1 MQGFGRQNFKT
12 AKIKALSAIEI
23 AEINAVNTRQYFM
36 GRLMNIADQLNLLL
50 NIKESLKS
58 KLLEIGAKITD
69 ETPFSRYADF
79 IKSFEKT
86 VFTDSCLG
94 SLHKK
99 DKTAIVCTDNYGN
112 STHKKD
118 KSLIYVTDN
127 FLDSTHKKDKSSI
140 FSVDSNLGST
150 HTKEISSLHIT
161 DFAQYHRVYSNP
173 VMTSNEMNCWTA
185 SANREN
191 SGCEAF
197 KGFNKDLSGE
207 NCWWTGT
214 GLSFPCWISLSF
226 DTLYKIRSVEIM
238 NETATSENFR
248 NALIQFRTSEDDDW
262 ETLYEIK
269 DRPNVTAY
277 IEEYQIDSDTEYKE
291 FRLFITSSHAS
302 TVSIQ
307 NININFKE

>member
-1 MQGFGRQNFKT
+1 
-12 AKIKALSAIEI
+12 
-23 AEINAVNTRQYFM
+23 
-36 GRLMNIADQLNLLL
+36 MNIADQLNLLL

-58 KLLEIGAKITD
+58 KLLEFGAKITD
-69 ETPFSRYADF
+69 ETPFSKYADF

-94 SLHKK
+94 SLHEK
-99 DKTAIVCTDNYGN
+99 DKTAIVCIDNFDG
-112 STHKKD
+112 STHRKD
-118 KSLIYVTDN
+118 KSLIYATDI

-161 DFAQYHRVYSNP
+161 DLAEYHRVYSNP
-173 VMTSNEMNCWTA
+173 VMTSDSMNSWIA
-185 SANREN
+185 SANRAN

-207 NCWWTGT
+207 NCWWTGN
-214 GLSFPCWISLSF
+214 GLNLPCWLALSF

-238 NETATSENFR
+238 NETATPENFR
-248 NALIQFRTSEDDDW
+248 NALIQFKTSEDEDW
-262 ETLYEIK
+262 ETLYEIT
-269 DRPNVTAY
+269 DRPNITAY
-277 IEEYQIDSDTEYKE
+277 SEEYKINSDKYFKE
-291 FRLFITSSHAS
+291 FRLFITASHSS

>member
-1 MQGFGRQNFKT
+1 
-12 AKIKALSAIEI
+12 
-23 AEINAVNTRQYFM
+23 
-36 GRLMNIADQLNLLL
+36 MNISQQLNLLL

-94 SLHKK
+94 SFHRK
-99 DKTAIVCTDNYGN
+99 DKTAIFCTDNYDG

-118 KSLIYVTDN
+118 KSSLFFSDS
-127 FLDSTHKKDKSSI
+127 FLDSTHKKDKSSL
-140 FSVDSNLGST
+140 FSSDSNLGST

-161 DFAQYHRVYSNP
+161 DLAEYHKVYANP
-173 VMTSNEMNCWTA
+173 VMTSNEMSGWTA
-185 SANREN
+185 SANRAN

-197 KGFNKDLSGE
+197 KCFNKDLSGD

-238 NETATSENFR
+238 NENTSPENFK
-248 NALIQFRTSEDDDW
+248 NALIQFRTSEDEDW

-277 IEEYQIDSDTEYKE
+277 IEEYLIDSDTEYKE

-302 TVSIQ
+302 TASIQ

>member
-1 MQGFGRQNFKT
+1 
-12 AKIKALSAIEI
+12 
-23 AEINAVNTRQYFM
+23 
-36 GRLMNIADQLNLLL
+36 MNIAEQLNLLL
-50 NIKESLKS
+50 NIKESIKS

-118 KSLIYVTDN
+118 KSLIYAADN
-127 FLDSTHKKDKSSI
+127 FLDSTHKKDKSSL
-140 FSVDSNLGST
+140 FLSDSNLGST

-161 DFAQYHRVYSNP
+161 DLAEYNKVYANP
-173 VMTSNEMNCWTA
+173 VMTSNSMNGWTA
-185 SANREN
+185 SANRAN
-191 SGCEAF
+191 SGCEAY

-207 NCWWTGT
+207 NCWWTGN
-214 GLSFPCWISLSF
+214 SPSYPCWISLSF

-238 NETATSENFR
+238 NEVASPENFR

-277 IEEYQIDSDTEYKE
+277 IEEYPIDSDTAYKE
-291 FRLFITSSHAS
+291 FRLFITSSHSS